1 MNENKI
7 GTGVHYSAL
16 HMHPYYRQTF
26 GFKEGDYPEAE
37 WVGSATLSLPL
48 SAKLNDDDVED
59 VVHALRQ
66 ILST

>member
-1 MNENKI
+1 
-7 GTGVHYSAL
+7 
-16 HMHPYYRQTF
+16 MHPYYRQTF